1 MTFALT
7 DHDKRILLQTA
18 REAIGSRLSCRQPSY
33 PAATPM
39 LSEPCGAFVTLKE
52 GDSLRGCIGHIT
64 AADPLI
70 ETIKQVARSSAFED
84 PRFPPV
90 SPGEWGRIWVEI
102 SVLSPFVRIRDVH
115 SIEVGVHGIMIR
127 SGGRSGLLLPQVAT
141 EQGWDRETFLE
152 HTCMKAGLQK
162 DSWRSPD
169 AWIEI
174 FSAIVFHEQ
183 RQ

>member
-7 DHDKRILLQTA
+7 DQEKLILLHTA

-33 PAATPM
+33 PAPTPM

-52 GDSLRGCIGHIT
+52 GDSLRGCIGHI
-64 AADPLI
+64 AAVDPLI
-70 ETIKQVARSSAFED
+70 ETVKQVARSSAFED

-90 SPGEWGRIWVEI
+90 SPAEWGRIRVEI
-102 SVLSPFVRIRDVH
+102 SVLSPFVRIKDIH

-141 EQGWDRETFLE
+141 EQGWDREKFLE
-152 HTCMKAGLQK
+152 QTCIKAGLPR
-162 DSWRSPD
+162 DTWRSPD

-174 FSAIVFHEQ
+174 FSAIVFREQ
-183 RQ
+183 RE